1 MAGHIDR
8 MIEQLRRCEFV
19 SESDVKQLCTK
30 AREILVEESNVQSVD
45 APVTVCGDIH
55 GQFYDLVE
63 LFSEGGQCPESEG
76 ECSMGCGEFKA
87 SPIRCCDVCKG
98 MQRECQVAKECARS
112 PGYNAGFETTTTCGK
127 LIGDVQERALAADGS
142 HENACFIVSMAEEV
156 PECRAC
162 EPQMCKPP
170 PDCGAGGLQMCRP
183 CVDGAAPGEAIDG
196 VRCEDVGRGR
206 RRAG

>member
-1 MAGHIDR
+1 
-8 MIEQLRRCEFV
+8 
-19 SESDVKQLCTK
+19 
-30 AREILVEESNVQSVD
+30 
-45 APVTVCGDIH
+45 
-55 GQFYDLVE
+55 
-63 LFSEGGQCPESEG
+63 
-76 ECSMGCGEFKA
+76 MGCGEFKA